1 MITFYKGNE
10 KTGIVEM
17 KEATENIWINIID
30 PTEKEIEIIKKLG
43 IPLDFIT
50 YSLDLDERPRTE
62 KEDDGTTLILIKI
75 PLFEGDNL
83 DVPYNTIPL
92 GIIFNEKFVITICK
106 RHNAILDE
114 LLKSKYKGFSIAKR
128 IRFIL
133 RILLLTAT
141 MFLTFLRN
149 INSHVEH
156 VENKLQAS
164 MQNKEV
170 MELLKY
176 QKSLVYFETAL
187 KSNELML
194 ERLQKTRLFNKYDE
208 DEDLLEDVLTENQ
221 QAIEMVAIAE
231 NILSSTMDAFASIIS
246 NNLNVVMKF
255 LASVTI
261 VLSIPTIITSYFG
274 MNVLIPFGD
283 RSWAYLA
290 IIALFVVACLIVI
303 WIFNRKNWF

>member
-10 KTGIVEM
+10 KTGIIEM

-83 DVPYNTIPL
+83 DVPYTTIPL
-92 GIIFNEKFVITICK
+92 GIIFNDKLVITICK

-114 LLKSKYKGFSIAKR
+114 LLRSKYKGFSIAKR

-149 INSHVEH
+149 INIHVEH

-187 KSNELML
+187 K
-194 ERLQKTRLFNKYDE
+194 
-208 DEDLLEDVLTENQ
+208 
-221 QAIEMVAIAE
+221 
-231 NILSSTMDAFASIIS
+231 
-246 NNLNVVMKF
+246 
-255 LASVTI
+255 
-261 VLSIPTIITSYFG
+261 
-274 MNVLIPFGD
+274 
-283 RSWAYLA
+283 
-290 IIALFVVACLIVI
+290 
-303 WIFNRKNWF
+303 

>member
-1 MITFYKGNE
+1 MITFYKGND

-17 KEATENIWINIID
+17 KEATEEIWVNVID
-30 PTEKEIEIIKKLG
+30 PSEKEIEVIRKLG

-50 YSLDLDERPRTE
+50 YSLDLDERSRTE

-75 PLFEGDNL
+75 PFFEGDNL
-83 DVPYNTIPL
+83 DVPYSTIPL
-92 GIIFNEKFVITICK
+92 GIIFNDKLVITICK
-106 RHNAILDE
+106 RQNAILED
-114 LLKSKYKGFSIAKR
+114 LLKSKNKGFSIAKR

-133 RILLLTAT
+133 RILLLTAN
-141 MFLTFLRN
+141 MYLAYLRK
-149 INSHVEH
+149 INEH
-156 VENKLQAS
+156 VEMVEDKLQAS
-164 MQNKEV
+164 MRNKEV
-170 MELLKY
+170 LDLLKY

-194 ERLQKTRLFNKYDE
+194 ERLQKTRLFNRYDE

-261 VLSIPTIITSYFG
+261 VLSIPTIITGFFG
-274 MNVLIPFGD
+274 MNVTIPFAD
-283 RSWAYLA
+283 APWAYLA
-290 IIALFVVACLIVI
+290 ILGLLVFVCILVV

>member
-10 KTGIVEM
+10 KTGIIEM
-17 KEATENIWINIID
+17 KEGTEEIWINVID
-30 PTEKEIEIIKKLG
+30 PTEKEKETISKFG
-43 IPLDFIT
+43 IPVDFIT

-75 PLFEGDNL
+75 PFFEGDNL
-83 DVPYNTIPL
+83 DVPYSTIPL
-92 GIIFNEKFVITICK
+92 GIIFNDKLVITICK
-106 RHNAILDE
+106 RPNAILAE
-114 LLKSKYKGFSIAKR
+114 LLRSKYKGFSISKR

-133 RILLLTAT
+133 RILLLTANT
-141 MFLTFLRN
+141 YLTFLRR
-149 INSHVEH
+149 INARVEL

-164 MQNKEV
+164 MRNKEV
-170 MELLKY
+170 LDLLKY

-194 ERLQKTRLFNKYDE
+194 ERLQKTRLFNRYDE

-231 NILSSTMDAFASIIS
+231 NILSSTMDAYASIIS

-261 VLSIPTIITSYFG
+261 VLSIPTIITGFFG
-274 MNVLIPFGD
+274 MNVTIPFAD
-283 RSWAYLA
+283 ARWAYLA
-290 IIALFVVACLIVI
+290 IIGLLLVTSLLVV